1 MKTIAFRR
9 ILWKE
14 SEVLFMSAR
23 LINDVYRLLLGK
35 RISDLFITTTNVWS
49 FNGLLSGQLENTVK
63 NNQI

>member
-1 MKTIAFRR
+1 
-9 ILWKE
+9 
-14 SEVLFMSAR
+14 MSAR